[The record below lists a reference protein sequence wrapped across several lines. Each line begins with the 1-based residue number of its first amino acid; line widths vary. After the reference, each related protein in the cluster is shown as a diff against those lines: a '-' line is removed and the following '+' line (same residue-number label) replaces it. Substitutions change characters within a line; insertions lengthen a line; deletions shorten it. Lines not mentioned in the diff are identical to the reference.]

1 MRAEKAV
8 MLTGTD
14 INDSSRLRAVT
25 RISCNSSDAVSD
37 GASVTAS
44 AGQAANSARMR
55 PLATANPRRPRV
67 VAKRLPVLPML
78 AM

>member
-1 MRAEKAV
+1 
-8 MLTGTD
+8 
-14 INDSSRLRAVT
+14 
-25 RISCNSSDAVSD
+25 
-37 GASVTAS
+37 
-44 AGQAANSARMR
+44 MR